1 MILTNALNFSSS
13 VLFLI
18 GVGIQTISLA
28 EVPSQSMGSSNIC
41 GSQVIGNKNSIICNV
56 NNWPLSSKQQEKL
69 SFLCQDEN
77 FYPIPPVLV
86 NTKKTYGVG
95 EIISIGYSGACP
107 NKTEFLIVPANQKPV
122 AGRNTGERRRSV
134 LVSDYKGEIRFKKDK
149 QSNPGM
155 YAVNSYFTDEQGKV
169 FLAGRS
175 FPFEVISKF

>member
-1 MILTNALNFSSS
+1 MILTNVLKFSSS

-18 GVGIQTISLA
+18 GFGIQTISLA
-28 EVPSQSMGSSNIC
+28 EVPSQSIGSSNIC
-41 GSQVIGNKNSIICNV
+41 GSQTIGNNNIFICNV
-56 NNWPLSSKQQEKL
+56 YNWPLSSKQQDKL
-69 SFLCQDEN
+69 SHLCQDED
-77 FYPIPPVLV
+77 FYNIPPVLV
-86 NTKKTYGVG
+86 KTKKTYGVG
-95 EIISIGYSGACP
+95 EIIRIEYSGACP

-122 AGRNTGERRRSV
+122 AGRNTGQRRRSV

-155 YAVNSYFTDEQGKV
+155 YVINSYFTDEQGNV